1 MAAWSLGREGTALRC
16 FAPEALCSLAAS
28 PDGALLAGGGPAG
41 LLWLWHASSGRLMRS
56 WHAHGR
62 AACALCWSAD
72 GSWLVSGGEDTLVTV
87 WSLAG
92 ASPAHRSL
100 TAADAPARAAL
111 AEGWCEASP
120 AAAPPASA
128 WSWAAHALPVSA
140 LAAGVARGSPL
151 VCSASL
157 DGVAHVWTLAG
168 GTRLRTLRFDAPLTA
183 LALDAADGALL
194 AGGADGRLFVA
205 PLTGTGAAH
214 ELTGHSRAVRGVA
227 ATADGRHAI
236 TASDDGTLKV
246 WCLASRQALRTM
258 AHARGG
264 CAPAVALLLVPR
276 ASVTAPPEGARA
288 APLAQLAKYA
298 SAGWSGGGRPWEG
311 PPVLLRAS
319 ATHQPAPAAEDEG
332 AGSAAEVQAL
342 RVQLAEATEE
352 AARWR
357 TLHGQLRLLVAE
369 QQ

>member
-1 MAAWSLGREGTALRC
+1 
-16 FAPEALCSLAAS
+16 
-28 PDGALLAGGGPAG
+28 
-41 LLWLWHASSGRLMRS
+41 
-56 WHAHGR
+56 
-62 AACALCWSAD
+62 
-72 GSWLVSGGEDTLVTV
+72 
-87 WSLAG
+87 
-92 ASPAHRSL
+92 
-100 TAADAPARAAL
+100 
-111 AEGWCEASP
+111 
-120 AAAPPASA
+120 
-128 WSWAAHALPVSA
+128 
-140 LAAGVARGSPL
+140 
-151 VCSASL
+151 
-157 DGVAHVWTLAG
+157 VWTLAG

-194 AGGADGRLFVA
+194 AGGADGRLFLA
-205 PLTGTGAAH
+205 PLTGTGTAQ

-227 ATADGRHAI
+227 ATSDGRHAI

-264 CAPAVALLLVPR
+264 CAPAIALLLVPR
-276 ASVTAPPEGARA
+276 ASVTAPPEGART

-311 PPVLLRAS
+311 PPVLLRPCAIRG
-319 ATHQPAPAAEDEG
+319 QPAPAADDEG
-332 AGSAAEVQAL
+332 GGSAAELQAL
-342 RVQLAEATEE
+342 RAQLAEATEE